1 MAYPAF
7 PLFIVCSCIYF
18 LQWMNDDDMY
28 LHPSTF
34 ARKKC
39 CGLSH
44 VQKLFFSLVLHSDP
58 IKGLVLRQF
67 LKQSFKFMWNLWH
80 MFLCCYSIYQDSKDV
95 IDISFVYSQLHGFK
109 FAFILLNV
117 IFSRLLKVCY
127 MLAWRFRTKIFETFC
142 CRILLVQCKIIAFGF
157 LNKEKKNA
165 TWFWWQQCMI
175 RHEFHLKAM

>member
-1 MAYPAF
+1 MNWSLFIVVLLVWEFSVLLIVCCGCKASVMAYPAF
-7 PLFIVCSCIYF
+7 PLFIICSCIYF

-44 VQKLFFSLVLHSDP
+44 VQKLFFFFPWCYIVILSKD
-58 IKGLVLRQF
+58 LRQF
-67 LKQSFKFMWNLWH
+67 VKQSFKFMWNLWH

-95 IDISFVYSQLHGFK
+95 LDISFVYSQLHGFK

-127 MLAWRFRTKIFETFC
+127 MLAWHFCTKTF
-142 CRILLVQCKIIAFGF
+142 
-157 LNKEKKNA
+157 
-165 TWFWWQQCMI
+165 
-175 RHEFHLKAM
+175 